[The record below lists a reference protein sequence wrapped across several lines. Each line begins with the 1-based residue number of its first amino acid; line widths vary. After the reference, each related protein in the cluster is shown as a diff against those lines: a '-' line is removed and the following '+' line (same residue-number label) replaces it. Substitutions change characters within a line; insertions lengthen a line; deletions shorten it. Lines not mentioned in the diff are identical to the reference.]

1 MAERTH
7 HWLGKYPSIEAAW
20 KGYNA
25 LLSPADVEAARLAFW
40 AGASVLFYAMLRM
53 LDPGDE
59 PTAVDLAKM
68 DRLNT
73 EIEKFASTF
82 DAEVIRRHGGRQ

>member
-1 MAERTH
+1 MITQ

-20 KGYNA
+20 HSYERLISARDKE
-25 LLSPADVEAARLAFW
+25 EAQLAFW

-59 PTAVDLAKM
+59 PTDADLGKM
-68 DRLNT
+68 AAINT
-73 EIEKFASTF
+73 EIEKFCSTF
-82 DAEVIRRHGGRQ
+82 DVEVLKRQGGRQ